1 MNRAILVE
9 LNKILAEF
17 RLAPSPRGMGMKQL
31 NTIVDELRR
40 DLAGYRVKQSLREAN
55 AQLAAVLAD
64 FSLSPPPLEIKKSPK
79 GVTVSGYASTFG
91 QLDEQGEIV
100 DYGAYTTTIE
110 QHRKAGTSPIMLFS
124 HNMDKPIG
132 VWTALM
138 QDSHGLRVTGTIL
151 SSVRKGRE
159 AISLLEAKAVN
170 GLSVGFRCKKD
181 ARIAGVRHIMAADLW
196 EISLC
201 AFPAD
206 KSATLAIVGKE
217 I

>member
-1 MNRAILVE
+1 
-9 LNKILAEF
+9 
-17 RLAPSPRGMGMKQL
+17 
-31 NTIVDELRR
+31 
-40 DLAGYRVKQSLREAN
+40 
-55 AQLAAVLAD
+55 
-64 FSLSPPPLEIKKSPK
+64 
-79 GVTVSGYASTFG
+79 
-91 QLDEQGEIV
+91 
-100 DYGAYTTTIE
+100 
-110 QHRKAGTSPIMLFS
+110 MLFS

-132 VWTALM
+132 VWTALT